1 MERAK
6 AWELLRAYNKD
17 HFHLQHALT
26 VEAVMRWFAN
36 DLGYGEEADYW
47 DMVGLLHDIDF
58 ELYPEQ
64 HCVKCV
70 ELLQKAGVVTHLAF
84 GSECGD
90 LEALRRVEACLS
102 GGAYQDAVRQRLEGG
117 ETFARCRQLA
127 VEKLLGPQD
136 AALLA
141 QPNNILA
148 IEYLK
153 ALRRADFPMEPVT
166 FPRRGGQHDGPVM
179 EGIAPASHI
188 RRLLRTG
195 QTEEAIALLPEES
208 AAVLRRELAAVG

>member
-1 MERAK
+1 M
-6 AWELLRAYNKD
+6 
-17 HFHLQHALT
+17 
-26 VEAVMRWFAN
+26 
-36 DLGYGEEADYW
+36 
-47 DMVGLLHDIDF
+47 
-58 ELYPEQ
+58 
-64 HCVKCV
+64 
-70 ELLQKAGVVTHLAF
+70 THLAF

-102 GGAYQDAVRQRLEGG
+102 GSAYQDAVRQRLEGG

-179 EGIAPASHI
+179 EGIAPAPTSAGSCGRD
-188 RRLLRTG
+188 RR
-195 QTEEAIALLPEES
+195 
-208 AAVLRRELAAVG
+208 RRP